1 MPTRPRCVK
10 QGDVVI
16 AKMQLAGAICIEAF
30 ADFPQMGRFILRDE
44 GEFQISIWTVYRSL

>member
-1 MPTRPRCVK
+1 MK

-44 GEFQISIWTVYRSL
+44 GEFQISILNCLSFFVACCAF

>member
-44 GEFQISIWTVYRSL
+44 GEFQISI